1 MASET
6 QRKSAGLLGM
16 LAAALA
22 IVSVAAVVAAIGRET
37 ASIGL
42 ISGAVSAVLA
52 AAVVWLNQHNET
64 LAGELRNAEHEII
77 RLESTVVDQV
87 SSRVIQGDTPAPA
100 RAPRENVETTP
111 ALPVP
116 APSSPPGLELGDTS
130 DLADTETGLL
140 GERYFVVTLDARI
153 AAARRHLRPLA
164 LVLIEGAKTTADATL
179 DAKLTAQIIRETLR
193 DADTLCRLKSGQFAV
208 LLEDTPENG
217 AIWTVERIRRR
228 LNEQIDEVTIW
239 AGIACYPANGFDG
252 PEVLDRARYALN
264 QAREWQQDRTE
275 VADA

>member
-1 MASET
+1 MANDSHT
-6 QRKSAGLLGM
+6 KSAGLLGM

-22 IVSVAAVVAAIGRET
+22 VVSVASVVAGIARESP
-37 ASIGL
+37 SIGL
-42 ISGAVSAVLA
+42 VAGAVSAILA
-52 AAVVWLNQHNET
+52 AAVVWLHQHNDA
-64 LAGELRNAEHEII
+64 LAAELRTAEHEII
-77 RLESTVVDQV
+77 RLEATVVDHV
-87 SSRVIQGDTPAPA
+87 SSRVISDNDPAPVA
-100 RAPRENVETTP
+100 QPDHVATNT
-111 ALPVP
+111 AMPVP
-116 APSSPPGLELGDTS
+116 APDTPPGLDLGDTS

-164 LVLIEGAKTTADATL
+164 LVLIEGAKTDADQEL
-179 DAKLTAQIIRETLR
+179 NAKMTAQIIRETLR

-228 LNEQIDEVTIW
+228 LNEQIQDVTIW

-252 PEVLDRARYALN
+252 PEVLDRARHALT

>member
-6 QRKSAGLLGM
+6 HRKSAGLLGM

-22 IVSVAAVVAAIGRET
+22 VVSVAAIVAAIGRES

-42 ISGAVSAVLA
+42 ISGAVSAILA
-52 AAVVWLNQHNET
+52 AAVIWLNQHNEA
-64 LAGELRNAEHEII
+64 LADELRKAEHEVI
-77 RLESTVVDQV
+77 RLESTVVDHV
-87 SSRVIQGDTPAPA
+87 SHRVIEGDVAAVAQPDATTS
-100 RAPRENVETTP
+100 RAM
-111 ALPVP
+111 PVP
-116 APSSPPGLELGDTS
+116 APTAPGLELGDTS

-164 LVLIEGAKTTADATL
+164 LVLIEGDKTTSNDEL
-179 DAKLTAQIIRETLR
+179 DAKVTSQIIRETLR
-193 DADTLCRLKSGQFAV
+193 DADTLCRLKTGQFAV

-228 LNEQIDEVTIW
+228 LNEQIEDVTIW

-252 PEVLDRARYALN
+252 PEVLDRARHALT

>member
-1 MASET
+1 MASDT

-22 IVSVAAVVAAIGRET
+22 VVSIAAVVAAIGRET
-37 ASIGL
+37 ASLGL
-42 ISGAVSAVLA
+42 ISGAVSAILA

-64 LAGELRNAEHEII
+64 LASELRSAEHEVI

-87 SSRVIQGDTPAPA
+87 STRVIQGDASPPAARPNDGPLPA
-100 RAPRENVETTP
+100 GM
-111 ALPVP
+111 PVP
-116 APSSPPGLELGDTS
+116 APSSPAGLDLGDTS

-164 LVLIEGAKTTADATL
+164 LVLIEGAKTNDADL

-252 PEVLDRARYALN
+252 PEVLDRARHALN

>member
-1 MASET
+1 MATESHK
-6 QRKSAGLLGM
+6 KSAGLIGM

-22 IVSVAAVVAAIGRET
+22 VVAVASVVAGIARDS

-42 ISGAVSAVLA
+42 VAGAVSAILA
-52 AAVVWLNQHNET
+52 AAVVWLHQHNDS
-64 LAGELRNAEHEII
+64 LANELRKAEHEII
-77 RLESTVVDQV
+77 RLESTVVDHV
-87 SSRVIQGDTPAPA
+87 STRVIQDDAPLA
-100 RAPRENVETTP
+100 GVRKPDADP

-116 APSSPPGLELGDTS
+116 TPAAPAGLDLGDTS

-140 GERYFVVTLDARI
+140 GERYFIVTLDARI

-164 LVLIEGAKTTADATL
+164 LVLVEGAKSSADQEL
-179 DAKLTAQIIRETLR
+179 NAKMTAQIIRETLR

-228 LNEQIDEVTIW
+228 LNEQIDDVTIW

-252 PEVLDRARYALN
+252 PEVLDRARHALT